1 VKSIPRIV
9 LALLAAA
16 AVAAP
21 ALAQPLA
28 QERGNILAVDWKA
41 MQVKLRDPKGREQVW
56 KVSPEATV
64 KFTDKAE
71 LFPNP
76 KVQDLKPP
84 MYVHFTYNNDTK
96 VINRFEVVEVGY
108 DPTKGAAPATQQLT
122 GVITNLDANIGHVEV
137 NAGAG
142 PQTFQVVPKEQLRN
156 FRKGDRV
163 TLTLEK
169 RGGQNVVTQVTRR

>member
-28 QERGNILAVDWKA
+28 QERGNITNADWRA
-41 MQVKLRDPKGREQVW
+41 MQIKLKDPKGREQVW
-56 KVSPEATV
+56 KVARDAVV
-64 KFTDKAE
+64 KFTDKTDQ
-71 LFPNP
+71 FPNP
-76 KVQDLKPP
+76 KLEDLRPP

-96 VINRFEVVEVGY
+96 VITRFEVVEVGF
-108 DPTKGAAPATQQLT
+108 DPSKGAPGTQQLS
-122 GVITNLDANIGHVEV
+122 GVITNLDANIGHIEV

-142 PQTFQVVPKEQLRN
+142 PQTFQVVPKDQLRN
-156 FRKGDRV
+156 FKRGDRV
-163 TLTLEK
+163 TITLEK
-169 RGGQNVVTQVTRR
+169 RGGQDVVTQVARR